1 MIIYIQ
7 IGKNDFGIKGQVLQ
21 SRYLEFNHP
30 ITKEKMMFEKEDYDE
45 IKKIEREE
53 NRKRRKYNMR
63 IQKYIAETGLC
74 SRRKAEEYIR
84 DGKITVNG
92 KVAVIGQNVEENDI
106 IKYNGKLLKKEE
118 LEYYLLNKPLRI
130 YMYK

>member
-1 MIIYIQ
+1 
-7 IGKNDFGIKGQVLQ
+7 
-21 SRYLEFNHP
+21 
-30 ITKEKMMFEKEDYDE
+30 
-45 IKKIEREE
+45 
-53 NRKRRKYNMR
+53 MR

-84 DGKITVNG
+84 EGKITVNG

-130 YMYK
+130 YMHK

>member
-1 MIIYIQ
+1 
-7 IGKNDFGIKGQVLQ
+7 
-21 SRYLEFNHP
+21 
-30 ITKEKMMFEKEDYDE
+30 
-45 IKKIEREE
+45 
-53 NRKRRKYNMR
+53 MR

-74 SRRKAEEYIR
+74 SRRKAEEYVR

-92 KVAVIGQNVEENDI
+92 KIAIIGQNVEENDI

-130 YMYK
+130 YLHK

>member
-1 MIIYIQ
+1 
-7 IGKNDFGIKGQVLQ
+7 
-21 SRYLEFNHP
+21 
-30 ITKEKMMFEKEDYDE
+30 
-45 IKKIEREE
+45 
-53 NRKRRKYNMR
+53 MR

-74 SRRKAEEYIR
+74 SRRKAEEYVR

-106 IKYNGKLLKKEE
+106 IKYNGKVLKKEE

-130 YMYK
+130 YMHKWRTVSEDQKQ

>member
-1 MIIYIQ
+1 
-7 IGKNDFGIKGQVLQ
+7 
-21 SRYLEFNHP
+21 
-30 ITKEKMMFEKEDYDE
+30 
-45 IKKIEREE
+45 
-53 NRKRRKYNMR
+53 MR

-84 DGKITVNG
+84 DEKITVNG
-92 KVAVIGQNVEENDI
+92 KVAVIGQNVEENDV

-130 YMYK
+130 YMYKWRTISEDLKQ

>member
-1 MIIYIQ
+1 
-7 IGKNDFGIKGQVLQ
+7 
-21 SRYLEFNHP
+21 
-30 ITKEKMMFEKEDYDE
+30 
-45 IKKIEREE
+45 
-53 NRKRRKYNMR
+53 MR

-84 DGKITVNG
+84 DGKITVNE
-92 KVAVIGQNVEENDI
+92 KKAVICQNIEENDI

-130 YMYK
+130 YLHK

>member
-1 MIIYIQ
+1 
-7 IGKNDFGIKGQVLQ
+7 
-21 SRYLEFNHP
+21 
-30 ITKEKMMFEKEDYDE
+30 
-45 IKKIEREE
+45 
-53 NRKRRKYNMR
+53 MR

-106 IKYNGKLLKKEE
+106 IKYTGKV

-130 YMYK
+130 HMYK

>member
-1 MIIYIQ
+1 
-7 IGKNDFGIKGQVLQ
+7 
-21 SRYLEFNHP
+21 
-30 ITKEKMMFEKEDYDE
+30 
-45 IKKIEREE
+45 
-53 NRKRRKYNMR
+53 MR

-74 SRRKAEEYIR
+74 SRRKAEEYVR

-92 KVAVIGQNVEENDI
+92 KVAVIGQNVEENDV

-130 YMYK
+130 YMHK

>member
-1 MIIYIQ
+1 
-7 IGKNDFGIKGQVLQ
+7 
-21 SRYLEFNHP
+21 
-30 ITKEKMMFEKEDYDE
+30 
-45 IKKIEREE
+45 
-53 NRKRRKYNMR
+53 MR

-92 KVAVIGQNVEENDI
+92 KIAVIGQNVEENDI

-130 YMYK
+130 YMHK

>member
-1 MIIYIQ
+1 
-7 IGKNDFGIKGQVLQ
+7 
-21 SRYLEFNHP
+21 
-30 ITKEKMMFEKEDYDE
+30 
-45 IKKIEREE
+45 
-53 NRKRRKYNMR
+53 MR

-84 DGKITVNG
+84 DGNITVNG

-106 IKYNGKLLKKEE
+106 VKYDGKLLKKEE

>member
-1 MIIYIQ
+1 
-7 IGKNDFGIKGQVLQ
+7 
-21 SRYLEFNHP
+21 
-30 ITKEKMMFEKEDYDE
+30 
-45 IKKIEREE
+45 
-53 NRKRRKYNMR
+53 MR

-92 KVAVIGQNVEENDI
+92 KVAVIGQNIEENDVI
-106 IKYNGKLLKKEE
+106 RYNGKLLKKEE

-130 YMYK
+130 YMHK

>member
-1 MIIYIQ
+1 
-7 IGKNDFGIKGQVLQ
+7 
-21 SRYLEFNHP
+21 
-30 ITKEKMMFEKEDYDE
+30 
-45 IKKIEREE
+45 
-53 NRKRRKYNMR
+53 MR

-84 DGKITVNG
+84 EGKIIVNG
-92 KVAVIGQNVEENDI
+92 KKAVIGQNIEENDI

-130 YMYK
+130 SLYK

>member
-1 MIIYIQ
+1 
-7 IGKNDFGIKGQVLQ
+7 
-21 SRYLEFNHP
+21 
-30 ITKEKMMFEKEDYDE
+30 
-45 IKKIEREE
+45 
-53 NRKRRKYNMR
+53 MR

-92 KVAVIGQNVEENDI
+92 KVAVIGQNIEENDI

>member
-1 MIIYIQ
+1 
-7 IGKNDFGIKGQVLQ
+7 
-21 SRYLEFNHP
+21 
-30 ITKEKMMFEKEDYDE
+30 
-45 IKKIEREE
+45 
-53 NRKRRKYNMR
+53 MR

-74 SRRKAEEYIR
+74 SRRKAEEYIK

-92 KVAVIGQNVEENDI
+92 EVAVIGQNVEESDI

-130 YMYK
+130 HMYK

>member
-1 MIIYIQ
+1 
-7 IGKNDFGIKGQVLQ
+7 
-21 SRYLEFNHP
+21 
-30 ITKEKMMFEKEDYDE
+30 
-45 IKKIEREE
+45 
-53 NRKRRKYNMR
+53 MR

-84 DGKITVNG
+84 DGKIMVNG
-92 KVAVIGQNVEENDI
+92 KIAVIGQNVEENDI

-130 YMYK
+130 SLYK

>member
-1 MIIYIQ
+1 
-7 IGKNDFGIKGQVLQ
+7 
-21 SRYLEFNHP
+21 
-30 ITKEKMMFEKEDYDE
+30 
-45 IKKIEREE
+45 
-53 NRKRRKYNMR
+53 MR

-84 DGKITVNG
+84 AGKITVNG
-92 KVAVIGQNVEENDI
+92 KVAVIGQNVEENDV

-130 YMYK
+130 YLHK

>member
-1 MIIYIQ
+1 
-7 IGKNDFGIKGQVLQ
+7 
-21 SRYLEFNHP
+21 
-30 ITKEKMMFEKEDYDE
+30 
-45 IKKIEREE
+45 
-53 NRKRRKYNMR
+53 MR

-74 SRRKAEEYIR
+74 SRRKAEEYIK

-92 KVAVIGQNVEENDI
+92 EVAVIGQNVEENDI

>member
-1 MIIYIQ
+1 
-7 IGKNDFGIKGQVLQ
+7 
-21 SRYLEFNHP
+21 
-30 ITKEKMMFEKEDYDE
+30 
-45 IKKIEREE
+45 
-53 NRKRRKYNMR
+53 MR

-84 DGKITVNG
+84 EGKITVNG
-92 KVAVIGQNVEENDI
+92 KKAVIGQDIEDNDI

-130 YMYK
+130 YLHK

>member
-1 MIIYIQ
+1 
-7 IGKNDFGIKGQVLQ
+7 
-21 SRYLEFNHP
+21 
-30 ITKEKMMFEKEDYDE
+30 
-45 IKKIEREE
+45 
-53 NRKRRKYNMR
+53 MR

-84 DGKITVNG
+84 EGKIIVNG
-92 KVAVIGQNVEENDI
+92 KKAVIGENIEENDI

-130 YMYK
+130 YLHK

>member
-1 MIIYIQ
+1 
-7 IGKNDFGIKGQVLQ
+7 
-21 SRYLEFNHP
+21 
-30 ITKEKMMFEKEDYDE
+30 
-45 IKKIEREE
+45 
-53 NRKRRKYNMR
+53 MR

-74 SRRKAEEYIR
+74 SRRKAEEYIK

-92 KVAVIGQNVEENDI
+92 EVAVIGQNVEESDI
-106 IKYNGKLLKKEE
+106 IKYNEKLLKKEE

>member
-1 MIIYIQ
+1 
-7 IGKNDFGIKGQVLQ
+7 
-21 SRYLEFNHP
+21 
-30 ITKEKMMFEKEDYDE
+30 
-45 IKKIEREE
+45 
-53 NRKRRKYNMR
+53 MR

-118 LEYYLLNKPLRI
+118 LEYYLLNNPLRI
-130 YMYK
+130 YMHK

>member
-1 MIIYIQ
+1 
-7 IGKNDFGIKGQVLQ
+7 
-21 SRYLEFNHP
+21 
-30 ITKEKMMFEKEDYDE
+30 
-45 IKKIEREE
+45 
-53 NRKRRKYNMR
+53 MR

-74 SRRKAEEYIR
+74 SRRKAEEYVR

-92 KVAVIGQNVEENDI
+92 KIAIIGENVEENDI

-130 YMYK
+130 YLHK

>member
-1 MIIYIQ
+1 
-7 IGKNDFGIKGQVLQ
+7 
-21 SRYLEFNHP
+21 
-30 ITKEKMMFEKEDYDE
+30 
-45 IKKIEREE
+45 
-53 NRKRRKYNMR
+53 MR

-74 SRRKAEEYIR
+74 SRRKAEEYVR

-92 KVAVIGQNVEENDI
+92 KIAIIGQNVEKNDI

-130 YMYK
+130 YMHKWWTISEDLKQ

>member
-1 MIIYIQ
+1 
-7 IGKNDFGIKGQVLQ
+7 
-21 SRYLEFNHP
+21 
-30 ITKEKMMFEKEDYDE
+30 
-45 IKKIEREE
+45 
-53 NRKRRKYNMR
+53 MR

-106 IKYNGKLLKKEE
+106 IKYNGKVLKKEE

>member
-1 MIIYIQ
+1 
-7 IGKNDFGIKGQVLQ
+7 
-21 SRYLEFNHP
+21 
-30 ITKEKMMFEKEDYDE
+30 
-45 IKKIEREE
+45 
-53 NRKRRKYNMR
+53 MR

-92 KVAVIGQNVEENDI
+92 KIAEIGQNVEENDI
-106 IKYNGKLLKKEE
+106 ITYNGKLLKKEE

-130 YMYK
+130 YMHK

>member
-1 MIIYIQ
+1 
-7 IGKNDFGIKGQVLQ
+7 
-21 SRYLEFNHP
+21 
-30 ITKEKMMFEKEDYDE
+30 
-45 IKKIEREE
+45 
-53 NRKRRKYNMR
+53 MR

-92 KVAVIGQNVEENDI
+92 KVAVIEQNVEENDI
-106 IKYNGKLLKKEE
+106 IKYNGKVLKKEE

>member
-1 MIIYIQ
+1 
-7 IGKNDFGIKGQVLQ
+7 
-21 SRYLEFNHP
+21 
-30 ITKEKMMFEKEDYDE
+30 
-45 IKKIEREE
+45 
-53 NRKRRKYNMR
+53 MR

-74 SRRKAEEYIR
+74 SRRKAEEYIK

-92 KVAVIGQNVEENDI
+92 EVAVIGQNVEESDI

>member
-1 MIIYIQ
+1 
-7 IGKNDFGIKGQVLQ
+7 
-21 SRYLEFNHP
+21 
-30 ITKEKMMFEKEDYDE
+30 
-45 IKKIEREE
+45 
-53 NRKRRKYNMR
+53 MR

-106 IKYNGKLLKKEE
+106 ITFNGKLLKKEE

-130 YMYK
+130 HMYK

>member
-1 MIIYIQ
+1 
-7 IGKNDFGIKGQVLQ
+7 
-21 SRYLEFNHP
+21 
-30 ITKEKMMFEKEDYDE
+30 
-45 IKKIEREE
+45 
-53 NRKRRKYNMR
+53 MR

-74 SRRKAEEYIR
+74 SRRKAEEYIK

-92 KVAVIGQNVEENDI
+92 KVAVIGQNVEESDI

-130 YMYK
+130 YMHK

>member
-1 MIIYIQ
+1 
-7 IGKNDFGIKGQVLQ
+7 
-21 SRYLEFNHP
+21 
-30 ITKEKMMFEKEDYDE
+30 
-45 IKKIEREE
+45 
-53 NRKRRKYNMR
+53 MR

-84 DGKITVNG
+84 EGKIIVNG
-92 KVAVIGQNVEENDI
+92 KKAVIGQNIEENDI

-130 YMYK
+130 YLHKWWTISEGLKL

>member
-1 MIIYIQ
+1 
-7 IGKNDFGIKGQVLQ
+7 
-21 SRYLEFNHP
+21 
-30 ITKEKMMFEKEDYDE
+30 
-45 IKKIEREE
+45 
-53 NRKRRKYNMR
+53 MR

-84 DGKITVNG
+84 EGKITVNG
-92 KVAVIGQNVEENDI
+92 KKAVIGQNIEENDI

-130 YMYK
+130 SLYKWWTISEGLKL

>member
-1 MIIYIQ
+1 
-7 IGKNDFGIKGQVLQ
+7 
-21 SRYLEFNHP
+21 
-30 ITKEKMMFEKEDYDE
+30 
-45 IKKIEREE
+45 
-53 NRKRRKYNMR
+53 MR
-63 IQKYIAETGLC
+63 IQKYIAKTGLC

-130 YMYK
+130 YMHK

>member
-1 MIIYIQ
+1 
-7 IGKNDFGIKGQVLQ
+7 
-21 SRYLEFNHP
+21 
-30 ITKEKMMFEKEDYDE
+30 
-45 IKKIEREE
+45 
-53 NRKRRKYNMR
+53 MR

-106 IKYNGKLLKKEE
+106 VKYNGKLLKKEE

>member
-1 MIIYIQ
+1 
-7 IGKNDFGIKGQVLQ
+7 
-21 SRYLEFNHP
+21 
-30 ITKEKMMFEKEDYDE
+30 
-45 IKKIEREE
+45 
-53 NRKRRKYNMR
+53 MR

-84 DGKITVNG
+84 DGKITING

-130 YMYK
+130 YLHK